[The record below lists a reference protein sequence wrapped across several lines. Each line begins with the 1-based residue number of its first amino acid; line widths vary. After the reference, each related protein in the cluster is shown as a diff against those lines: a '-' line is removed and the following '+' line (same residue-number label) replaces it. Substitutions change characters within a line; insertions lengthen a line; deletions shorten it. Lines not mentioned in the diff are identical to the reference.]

1 MSGCQNLNTDT
12 LLQSGAQA
20 YQAAT
25 LSDSD
30 VKALSDKSCAEMDS
44 QEQIAQQAA
53 TIPSALNKIAAALGD
68 NINGTPANYKVYVTK
83 DVNAW
88 RWLTAVSAST
98 AA

>member
-1 MSGCQNLNTDT
+1 MKIRTSLIALSITALLSGCQNLNTDT

-44 QEQIAQQAA
+44 QEQIAPASSDY
-53 TIPSALNKIAAALGD
+53 TKRLNKIAAALG
-68 NINGTPANYKVYVTK
+68 IT
-83 DVNAW
+83 
-88 RWLTAVSAST
+88 ST
-98 AA
+98 VPLQTTRCT